1 MMSSIL
7 GLVVMTALMLGWRFL
22 LQPPTGIRVRVPR
35 QGGVA
40 VLRPPRG
47 RNVMLAG
54 LALAPT
60 LIVLALLLQAEKLT
74 EADQAGLALAMALM
88 AFGGAVAVSL
98 FAAEFRQKLLVD
110 LEHLESVFVMTT
122 MKVRWKEVERIRWNP
137 GSRWFFLVAAGA
149 WLWVPVDFEG
159 IGDFAE
165 LALAA
170 LPPTVLGASA
180 ETRRELEELAAV
192 TPAPAAPPG

>member
-1 MMSSIL
+1 MVASFV
-7 GLVVMTALMLGWRFL
+7 GLLAMTALMLGWQVL
-22 LQPPTGIRVRVPR
+22 VQPPSGIRPRVPR

-47 RNVMLAG
+47 RNMMFAG

-74 EADQAGLALAMALM
+74 EADQGGLAMGMALL
-88 AFGGAVAVSL
+88 AAGGALVISL
-98 FAAEFRQKLLVD
+98 VAAEFRQKLSVD
-110 LEHLESVFVMTT
+110 LVHLERVFILTT
-122 MKVRWKEVERIRWNP
+122 LSVRWNEVERIRWNP

-149 WLWVPVDFEG
+149 WLWVPIDVDG

-165 LALAA
+165 LALLA
-170 LPPTVLGASA
+170 LPPTVLGASK
-180 ETRRELEELAAV
+180 ETRQELEELAAISR
-192 TPAPAAPPG
+192 TA

>member
-1 MMSSIL
+1 
-7 GLVVMTALMLGWRFL
+7 
-22 LQPPTGIRVRVPR
+22 
-35 QGGVA
+35 
-40 VLRPPRG
+40 
-47 RNVMLAG
+47 MLAG